1 MRNPLVLLALAV
13 VALVP
18 NLAHAQPTKIEK
30 VRVGFR
36 PYNEAANFGR
46 YKIGL
51 WTPVYVEITAGDKG
65 LGQRGESPYVQIETQ
80 DFEDVGTIYRVP
92 VPVLEPGET
101 RMVIAYT
108 KSGNANGEVRVT
120 LHVGNRTINPP
131 GDRDM
136 AMNLQG
142 HVYLALGRRV
152 ADLPAAL
159 SNKKDNDKRED
170 FQFQD
175 EGRQRAALFEDKV
188 DMLPAHWFGYD
199 GVDMIFLSTD
209 STEFLTKL
217 ANKEHVDHLRAIVQW
232 VRRGGRLI
240 VPVSKHNQAE
250 LNKLLTKEVWQP
262 PIPVVPPSQKN
273 EKFVAPERLT
283 GVETWANVQVPLPAP
298 GEKAPLVAQLEPADV
313 APGDW
318 EVEAPIGAGGV
329 PLIAR
334 VKYGMGQIVY
344 FAFSFDDPAVT
355 QWPGRVEFLRKVIA
369 KLAPLTGQD
378 INNNQANPNFNFR
391 GQQNATDVTSQ
402 LYNALDN
409 FDVRVIPFGI
419 VAAFIVLYVV
429 IVGPLEFVLL
439 KYVFG
444 RLEWTWITFPTVV
457 LGVSVIAYFGAYAL
471 KGQDLKVNKVDIVD
485 FDLRTHVDARTG
497 QPRSVRIYGQS
508 FLTILSPRIQS
519 YTVGVEPN
527 PAFWG
532 GENPAK
538 PLSADVVSWMARPDN
553 GPGGMGRGSGQGFF
567 RKPYYYGTPSDPPHE
582 ESLPSGVT
590 GVPIPVWMAKA
601 FSASWE
607 ASASAPPLVADLVY
621 HRNPVDGKEIK
632 VSGTLRSN
640 LGVDLS
646 DAWLFYADRCYQI
659 ENGIAAGKDKAAVKI
674 SLDHRNQRTPADWSS
689 DNSGGVQRL
698 NTSQGLYDPSGIVRQ
713 MLFFDQLDQQH
724 TLSNHS
730 LRRLDQSWRL
740 YKEPTRDLVDR
751 RTREAILVARV
762 AFVHGPAEELTRN
775 ASSPLPTNIWL
786 GSLPETG
793 GMRPELVGNLNQ
805 DTYVRMILP
814 VRPAGN

>member
-1 MRNPLVLLALAV
+1 MRHLFALLTV
-13 VALVP
+13 VALSP
-18 NLAHAQPTKIEK
+18 SLAHAQPNKIEK

-46 YKIGL
+46 YKVGL

-65 LGQRGESPYVQIETQ
+65 LGKRGESPYVQIEAQ

-101 RMVIAYT
+101 RTVIGYT
-108 KSGNANGEVRVT
+108 KSGNANGDIKVT
-120 LHVGNRTINPP
+120 LQVGNRTFNPP

-159 SNKKDNDKRED
+159 SKKKEDDKQDD
-170 FQFQD
+170 FRFQD

-199 GVDMIFLSTD
+199 GVDLIFLATD
-209 STEFLTKL
+209 SDKFLTTL
-217 ANKEHVDHLRAIVQW
+217 ADNQHVDQLRAIVQW

-250 LNKLLTKEVWQP
+250 LNRLLSKEVWQP
-262 PIPVVPPSQKN
+262 PVPVVPPSQKN
-273 EKFVAPERLT
+273 DKFVAPPRLT
-283 GVETWANVQVPLPAP
+283 GVETWANVQVPLPAA
-298 GEKAPLVAQLEPADV
+298 GEKAPLVAQLEPADL

-318 EVEAPIGAGGV
+318 DVEARVGADGV

-334 VKYGMGQIVY
+334 VKYGLGQIVY

-369 KLAPLTGQD
+369 KLAPLTGQE
-378 INNNQANPNFNFR
+378 INNNNQFNQPFR

-402 LYNALDN
+402 LYNAMDN

-444 RLEWTWITFPTVV
+444 RLEWTWVTFPAVV

-471 KGQDLKVNKVDIVD
+471 KGQDLKVNKIDIVD
-485 FDLRTHVDARTG
+485 FDLRTHVDAQG
-497 QPRSVRIYGQS
+497 HPRSVRIYGQT

-532 GENPAK
+532 DQVGAK
-538 PLSADVVSWMARPDN
+538 PLSADLVSWMARPDN
-553 GPGGMGRGSGQGFF
+553 GGRGGGSGQGFF
-567 RKPYYYGTPSDPPHE
+567 RKPYYYGGQPTNAPPPDE
-582 ESLPSGVT
+582 TLPSGVT
-590 GVPIPVWMAKA
+590 RVPIPVWMAKA

-607 ASASAPPLVADLVY
+607 ASASAPPLIAELVY
-621 HRNPVDGKEIK
+621 HRNPIDGKEIK

-640 LGVDLS
+640 LAVDLTE
-646 DAWLFYADRCYQI
+646 AWLFYADRCYQI
-659 ENGIAAGKDKAAVKI
+659 DNGIPAGKDKPAVKI
-674 SLDHRNQRTPADWSS
+674 GLDHRNQRAPADWST
-689 DNSGGVQRL
+689 DNSGGVQRP
-698 NTSQGLYDPSGIVRQ
+698 NTSQGLYDPSGIVRK
-713 MLFFDQLDQQH
+713 MFLFDQLDQQH
-724 TLSNHS
+724 ALSNHS
-730 LRRLDQSWRL
+730 QRRLDLSWRL
-740 YKEPTRDLVDR
+740 YKEPTRDQVDR

-762 AFVHGPAEELTRN
+762 AFVHGPAEELTRS
-775 ASSPLPTNIWL
+775 ASAPLPTNLWL

-793 GMRPELVGNLNQ
+793 GTRPSLVGTLNQ
-805 DTYVRMILP
+805 DTYVRMILA